1 MAEMVATGA
10 GDAEVYFSFWPLSL
24 VCDTND
30 LGADLCENTS

>member
-30 LGADLCENTS
+30 FERRLV